1 MFITVLLTTIFI
13 FLNNI
18 GYSIYEFQNNNK
30 FAGVCIIIL
39 NIAMIIFVNYVT
51 YNFG

>member
-1 MFITVLLTTIFI
+1 MFFSMLLITIFI
-13 FLNNI
+13 FLLNI

-39 NIAMIIFVNYVT
+39 NIFMIVFVNYAT
-51 YNFG
+51 LNFG

>member
-1 MFITVLLTTIFI
+1 MFITILLTTIFI
-13 FLNNI
+13 FFKNI

-30 FAGVCIIIL
+30 FAGICTIFL
-39 NIAMIIFVNYVT
+39 NIFMFIFVNYAT